1 MTPKP
6 PTKKT
11 QSKEAPLNAD
21 RAGVFSVSFRV
32 ASLFQKA
39 AGGGHRWWRETISAR
54 LQSSV
59 RLWQLLHSDVAGC

>member
-39 AGGGHRWWRETISAR
+39 AGGVGAKQWVGECNYPCACCCCCRAM
-54 LQSSV
+54 
-59 RLWQLLHSDVAGC
+59 QLLS